1 MKELVLLVEPF
12 REPCAPSP
20 DQVIAHWN
28 AWEVPEGRISLPE
41 RLYADLVAIRAEHMA
56 WAARKCRPDSRPEQ
70 VCLCG
75 GAPCSTSATPR

>member
-41 RLYADLVAIRAEHMA
+41 RLYADLVAIRA
-56 WAARKCRPDSRPEQ
+56 
-70 VCLCG
+70 
-75 GAPCSTSATPR
+75 